1 MFKVKNVNNIDTAI
15 ILNRIRQKEQL
26 GDESQYGAD
35 TRLAKFLGISPQRL
49 GQWITRNTLDL
60 NIILTKCANYDLN
73 WLFFGERVT
82 SKISEDERLDVIETQ
97 ARLLELAL
105 KIATKK
111 ETFDSPKDYI
121 EVLRHA
127 TQLLNI
133 LK

>member
-1 MFKVKNVNNIDTAI
+1 MNNIDTAI